1 MLLER
6 WKDDRSAGAP
16 KRLGKR
22 AIRFWIRW
30 GTEVDIEGNACRAGE
45 RKFVDQFRMQL
56 SRPRPDPDR
65 FDGRR
70 IIATTTTSP
79 LACLG
84 KVLKRRPRREFFN
97 AVGTPVS
104 NIATREHTTKRC
116 GRILFTPPH
125 RMALA
130 AQVLPRVDV

>member
-1 MLLER
+1 MTDPPAL
-6 WKDDRSAGAP
+6 RSASANARSDSGLDGELKSTSKAMPVAP
-16 KRLGKR
+16 ASESLLINFACSSLGHGQTPI
-22 AIRFWIRW
+22 ASM
-30 GTEVDIEGNACRAGE
+30 EGE
-45 RKFVDQFRMQL
+45 
-56 SRPRPDPDR
+56 S
-65 FDGRR
+65 
-70 IIATTTTSP
+70 IATTTISP

-84 KVLKRRPRREFFN
+84 KVLKRRPRREFVN

-130 AQVLPRVDV
+130 AQCCPAPTS